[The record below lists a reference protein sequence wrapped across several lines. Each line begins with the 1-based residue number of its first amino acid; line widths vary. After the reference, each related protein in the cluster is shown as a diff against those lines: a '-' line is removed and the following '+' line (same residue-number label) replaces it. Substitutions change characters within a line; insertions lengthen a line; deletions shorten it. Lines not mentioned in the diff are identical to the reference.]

1 MSKAFGYFIK
11 SCTLGTALYWS
22 ISKLNKTHS
31 FSTNHINNKWIGDH
45 TNIKIKDTQIR
56 EARESDVPELE
67 KLFLSV
73 RQETF
78 KWENPK
84 NFKIEDYK
92 KSTEGEKVF
101 VAEKDQAIAGF
112 VSIWEA
118 DSFIHNLFVYPKYQ
132 GVGIGK
138 QLLKKAVESVPH
150 PITMKVVT
158 YNIKACGFY
167 ESQGWKKVSTHDDT
181 PPYHLY
187 SYGSADSSPKE
198 SVELIGSSTE
208 E

>member
-1 MSKAFGYFIK
+1 MSKTYSCIK
-11 SCTLGTALYWS
+11 LLMTNKYALNSLSYKYRKILSWA
-22 ISKLNKTHS
+22 INQQHQKHN
-31 FSTNHINNKWIGDH
+31 FSTTISNN
-45 TNIKIKDTQIR
+45 TQIR

-132 GVGIGK
+132 DVGIGK

-187 SYGSADSSPKE
+187 ILSLKKKLP
-198 SVELIGSSTE
+198 L
-208 E
+208 